1 MAAEYN
7 TRIAVPERARAGE
20 VIEIKTLIAHPMESG
35 FRRDALGQQIPRNI
49 LRSFVC
55 RYDGRE
61 VFRAEF
67 FPAIAANP
75 FLAFHVRATKSAD
88 LEFEWQDQDGSLTQA
103 TARLTVEP

>member
-1 MAAEYN
+1 VYT
-7 TRIAVPERARAGE
+7 TRISVPDSAHAGE
-20 VIEIKTLIAHPMESG
+20 VIEVKTLIAHPMETG
-35 FRRDALGQQIPRNI
+35 FRRDALGDVVPRKI
-49 LRSFVC
+49 LRAFIC

-75 FLAFHVRATKSAD
+75 FLAFHVRATKSGT

-103 TARLTVEP
+103 SARLMVEP